1 MTYIIKCN
9 NDWVLFRNV
18 PSNYTRFDYDRKG
31 PYIKCGKD
39 IVRGEL
45 LQGNPWA
52 LLEKVRELQ

>member
-18 PSNYTRFDYDRKG
+18 PSNYTRFDLDRKG
-31 PYIKCGKD
+31 WYLKCGKE

-45 LQGNPWA
+45 LQGAPWDQVEA
-52 LLEKVRELQ
+52 LVS